1 MEYVIVKVEAGAVT
15 GYWDGSVFQAN
26 IDLSDVQGT
35 VEDARFL
42 QGSVQTQDLSF
53 DVEYREANV
62 TIVLV

>member
-1 MEYVIVKVEAGAVT
+1 MEYVVVKVEANVVT

-35 VEDARFL
+35 IEDARFL
-42 QGSVQTQDLSF
+42 QGSVQTQDLTF
-53 DVEYREANV
+53 DVQYREANV